1 MWGKSVARLSF
12 GQGFTQLFPQKVRN
26 PALNLVVILNVE
38 KPT

>member
-26 PALNLVVILNVE
+26 PALNLIASLNVKE
-38 KPT
+38 PA